1 MERSTPSYNW
11 IGLETI
17 IRREIERFF
26 RVAGQTLVTP
36 WISALLYIFIFGQV
50 VGQRI
55 SSIGGVSYI
64 DFVLPGVLMMNV
76 IGAAF
81 GQSSSSIY
89 FARFAR
95 HIEELLVS
103 PLSYPEM
110 ILGYI
115 VGVIARSLAV
125 GLGIYVIAIFFSAAT
140 IQHFWLF
147 LFYITA
153 ASIVF
158 GFLGIIIGLWANGFE
173 QLGIWS
179 TFVFTPLTFVGGV
192 FNTIDMLPQS
202 LQTVVQ
208 WNPFFYFIDG
218 IRYSMIGIR
227 EANPLVGYVVVL
239 GSMLVLGLLTEQLFR
254 RGYGLRS

>member
-1 MERSTPSYNW
+1 MRSNW
-11 IGLETI
+11 IGLQTI
-17 IRREIERFF
+17 IRREVERFI
-26 RVAGQTLVTP
+26 RVGGQTLVTP
-36 WISALLYIFIFGQV
+36 WISALLYIFVFGQV

-95 HIEELLVS
+95 HIEEILVS
-103 PLSYPEM
+103 PLSYFEM
-110 ILGYI
+110 IIGFI
-115 VGVIARSLAV
+115 VGVIARSVAV

-140 IQHFWLF
+140 IEHFGLF

-153 ASIVF
+153 AAIVF
-158 GFLGIIIGLWANGFE
+158 GFLGIIVGLWANGFE

-192 FNTIDMLPQS
+192 FNTLDMLPPA
-202 LQTVVQ
+202 LRTLAQ

-218 IRYSMIGIR
+218 IRYSMIGVR
-227 EANPLVGYVVVL
+227 EANPIIGYAVVI
-239 GSMLVLGLLTEQLFR
+239 GSMVILGILTEQLFR

>member
-1 MERSTPSYNW
+1 MTSSRGSNW
-11 IGLETI
+11 VGLQTI
-17 IRREIERFF
+17 VRREIERFL

-36 WISALLYIFIFGQV
+36 WISALLYIFVFGQV

-55 SSIGGVSYI
+55 DQIGGVSYI

-103 PLSYPEM
+103 PLSYLEM
-110 ILGYI
+110 IIGFT
-115 VGVIARSLAV
+115 VGVIARALVV

-147 LFYITA
+147 LFYIVGV
-153 ASIVF
+153 SIVF
-158 GFLGIIIGLWANGFE
+158 GFLGILVGLWAKGFE
-173 QLGIWS
+173 QLGILG
-179 TFVFTPLTFVGGV
+179 TFVITPLSFVGGV
-192 FNTIDMLPQS
+192 FNTIDMLPPT
-202 LQTVVQ
+202 LQTLAL

-218 IRYSMIGIR
+218 IRYSMIGVH
-227 EANPLVGYVVVL
+227 EASLMTGVIVTIVL
-239 GSMLVLGLLTEQLFR
+239 ILALGVLTEYLFR
-254 RGYGLRS
+254 RGYGLRT